1 MNTVKVRNV
10 VLGEGMPK
18 ICVSIV
24 GVTKEDIIEQAKSLK
39 YITVDIV
46 EWRVDWFEGVFEI
59 EKVKDVLVDLR
70 EELNDIPLLFT
81 FRTSKDGG
89 EKSIEIRDY
98 VNLNKEIASTGLID
112 LVDVEAFTGDEE
124 VKEVI
129 EFSHSVNVKVV
140 ASNHDFDKTPSK
152 SDIVSR
158 LRKMQ
163 DLGADVLK
171 IAVMPKCKLD
181 VLELLEATV
190 IMNEQYAT
198 RPIITMSMAG
208 QGVISR
214 LCGEVF
220 GSCLTFGFVNKASAP
235 GQINVKELN
244 KVLKIINN
252 SL

>member
-1 MNTVKVRNV
+1 MNKVKVRNV

-18 ICVSIV
+18 ICVPIV
-24 GVTKEDIIEQAKSLK
+24 GVTKEEIIEQAKSLK
-39 YITVDIV
+39 NITVDIV

-70 EELNDIPLLFT
+70 EELKDIPLLFT
-81 FRTSKDGG
+81 FRTSKEGG
-89 EKSIEIRDY
+89 EKSIEKRDY

-112 LVDVEAFTGDEE
+112 LVDVEAFTGDAE

-152 SDIVSR
+152 GDIVSR

-163 DLGADVLK
+163 DLGADVPK

-220 GSCLTFGFVNKASAP
+220 GSCLTFGAVNKASAP
-235 GQINVKELN
+235 GQINVEELN

>member
-18 ICVSIV
+18 ICVPIV

-112 LVDVEAFTGDEE
+112 LVDVEAFNGDEE

-140 ASNHDFDKTPSK
+140 ASNHDFDKTPPK

-208 QGVISR
+208 QGIISR

-235 GQINVKELN
+235 GQINVEELN

>member
-18 ICVSIV
+18 ICVPIV

-208 QGVISR
+208 QGIISR

-235 GQINVKELN
+235 GQINVEELN